1 MKRLSAIGRGLALS
15 LALIVPGTFIS
26 GCESKAQSGAGLG
39 ALGGG
44 LIGSLAGPSKNK
56 EQNALIGAAVGG
68 LLGYAIGNEMDKA
81 DRAQINTA
89 LETGRS
95 NQVREWTNPDTGR
108 SYAVTPM
115 QSKRVNG
122 RDCRDVLVDVIVD
135 GRHDTATHTACRN
148 NDGTWEM

>member
-1 MKRLSAIGRGLALS
+1 MGRGLALS
-15 LALIVPGTFIS
+15 LALIVPATFIS

-68 LLGYAIGNEMDKA
+68 LLGYAIGNEMDKS
-81 DRAQINTA
+81 DRLQVSRT

-95 NQVREWTNPDTGR
+95 HEVSEWTNPDNGR
-108 SYAVTPM
+108 HYAVTPM
-115 QSKRVNG
+115 PAKRVNG
-122 RDCRDVLVDVIVD
+122 RDCRDVMIDAIVD
-135 GRHDTATHTACRN
+135 GRRETATHTACRSA
-148 NDGTWEM
+148 DGTWEM

>member
-1 MKRLSAIGRGLALS
+1 MKRFSAIGRSLALS
-15 LALIVPGTFIS
+15 LALIVPATIIS

-56 EQNALIGAAVGG
+56 GQNALIGAAVGG
-68 LLGYAIGNEMDKA
+68 LLGYAVGNEMDKA
-81 DRAQINTA
+81 DKDQMNAA
-89 LETGRS
+89 LERGKS
-95 NQVREWTNPDTGR
+95 NQVSQWSNPDTGR

-115 QSKRVNG
+115 QPKRVNG
-122 RDCRDVLVDVIVD
+122 RDCRDILVDAIVD
-135 GRHDTATHTACRN
+135 GRHETATHTACRN